1 MSTQS
6 LSPNDGDTS
15 NDEHTGLMTRRTR
28 KIYEQLTSNN
38 IDKMVKRRAV
48 SKAVTLVEST
58 DDRRRTQATLLLQQ
72 IAQNVLTTS
81 TSTSTSTSI
90 STSNSSFRVGIAG
103 PPGAG
108 KSSFIET
115 LGLHI
120 LGSDIEG
127 NPTRLADESRE
138 TKKSTTPPWYPSS
151 LSVLSIDPS
160 STYSGGSILGDK
172 TRMPELS
179 RHPSCFVRP
188 SPSSTNLG
196 GINAYTS
203 DVIQLMTAAS
213 YECCIVETVGVGQ
226 SEVEVDKAVDMMVL
240 IVPPG
245 GGDDLQGS
253 KKGIVEVA
261 DMLIVNKADG
271 PLLSTA
277 QHTCA
282 DYRGAIRWQG
292 RGKEEIRGDW
302 KVPVLLVSA
311 HEKSG
316 VAEMWRR
323 VGEFREK
330 MMRSGGLATKRVEQG
345 RYWTNKFLK
354 DMIARKLAAD
364 ETVKERREKLDRALA
379 EGAITPRMAATQLIG
394 DFDLEIE
401 KKKII

>member
-1 MSTQS
+1 
-6 LSPNDGDTS
+6 
-15 NDEHTGLMTRRTR
+15 MTEPAMTPRT
-28 KIYEQLTSNN
+28 KQIFEQLTGE
-38 IDKMVKRRAV
+38 DVPAVVKRRAV

-58 DDRRRTQATLLLQQ
+58 DDLRRTQATLLLQH
-72 IAQNVLTTS
+72 ITHTVLSSPSPS
-81 TSTSTSTSI
+81 TST
-90 STSNSSFRVGIAG
+90 FRVGIAG

-115 LGLHI
+115 LGLHV
-120 LGSDIEG
+120 LGENPEG
-127 NPTRLADESRE
+127 RKTRLVDESRE
-138 TKKSTTPPWYPSS
+138 GRKNNKEVWFPES

-172 TRMPELS
+172 TRMPDLS

-203 DVIQLMTAAS
+203 DVIQLMTAS
-213 YECCIVETVGVGQ
+213 NYECCVVETVGVGQ

-261 DMLIVNKADG
+261 DMLIINKADG
-271 PLLSTA
+271 ALLSTA

-292 RGKEEIRGDW
+292 RGKEDLRGDW
-302 KVPVLLVSA
+302 KVPVMLVSA
-311 HEKSG
+311 HEKTG
-316 VAEMWRR
+316 VAEMWRE
-323 VGEFREK
+323 VSNFRQK
-330 MMRSGGLATKRVEQG
+330 MIESGGLAMKRVEQG
-345 RYWTNKFLK
+345 RYWTDKFLK
-354 DMIARKLAAD
+354 EVR
-364 ETVKERREKLDRALA
+364 RREERTTTTRGKVTRICRSRSSHQEISKLTRRFAPRLA
-379 EGAITPRMAATQLIG
+379 NARRR
-394 DFDLEIE
+394 
-401 KKKII
+401 